1 MSGWILRIGA
11 FDRRLLRALTQR
23 RRPSLTLFMRVVT
36 RFGDPIIL
44 VVIAAWLLF
53 LSGPAL
59 DVAGEQAALA
69 LVLSH
74 CVSQLLKRAIS
85 RDRPRLPV
93 GLPSLIE
100 PPDRFSFPSGHASA
114 TLSIGL
120 PLVLVLPV
128 LIGIPLL
135 VLALLIGV
143 SRCYLGVHYPGD
155 VFMGWG
161 LALAA
166 VLASGVVLM

>member
-11 FDRRLLRALTQR
+11 YDRRLLRALTQR
-23 RRPSLTLFMRVVT
+23 RRPSMTLFMRVLT
-36 RFGDPIIL
+36 RLGDPPVAVML
-44 VVIAAWLLF
+44 AVWLLF
-53 LSGPAL
+53 FATPGL
-59 DVAGEQAALA
+59 DFAGERAALA
-69 LVLSH
+69 LLLSH
-74 CVSQLLKRAIS
+74 CASQLLKRAIS

-114 TLSIGL
+114 TLSIA
-120 PLVLVLPV
+120 LPV
-128 LIGIPLL
+128 VLAVPILLALPLL
-135 VLALLIGV
+135 VLALLIGI

-161 LALAA
+161 LALGA
-166 VLASGVVLM
+166 VLASGLLLT